1 VECADFVER
10 ELALEDGRLRRSW
23 MDSRPGPAGYL
34 EDHAYCVS
42 AYLTLYEFGGDE
54 RWFVRAREIAH
65 AMHNHFVD
73 DELGGFFS
81 VADDHEALI
90 VRRKDIEDN
99 PIPSGNSAA
108 AYALL
113 RLSALTGEQRYRDA
127 ATRALQQVQRITAR
141 LPLGFGH
148 ALGAID
154 FYLGPVREVAL
165 VGPAE
170 ERAKLRA
177 ALLKD
182 YRPKVVVAERES
194 ADGTEV
200 PLLLDRGAIDGHA
213 AAFVCEGF
221 VCKLPVIESAELLEL
236 LSP

>member
-1 VECADFVER
+1 
-10 ELALEDGRLRRSW
+10 
-23 MDSRPGPAGYL
+23 
-34 EDHAYCVS
+34 
-42 AYLTLYEFGGDE
+42 
-54 RWFVRAREIAH
+54 
-65 AMHNHFVD
+65 
-73 DELGGFFS
+73 
-81 VADDHEALI
+81 
-90 VRRKDIEDN
+90 
-99 PIPSGNSAA
+99 
-108 AYALL
+108 
-113 RLSALTGEQRYRDA
+113 
-127 ATRALQQVQRITAR
+127 VQRITAR